1 MYRQEVKWARKAG
14 WKKTNPRERLARSME
29 HVNKLKQQV
38 YQLMVY
44 LLDDHVSYLQDEAET
59 YVGTCLRVPLFRVA
73 TRVKLET
80 LVAHIHALSLSF
92 RYQQRAR
99 TGKKRWPPGRK
110 PFYHYYGGHSSLLLS
125 FSSFSILL
133 KEVTDAVRKTKTQE
147 R

>member
-1 MYRQEVKWARKAG
+1 MYRQEVKWARRVG
-14 WKKTNPRERLARSME
+14 WNETNPRERLARSME

-59 YVGTCLRVPLFRVA
+59 YVGTCSRVSLFRVA

-99 TGKKRWPPGRK
+99 TGKK
-110 PFYHYYGGHSSLLLS
+110 
-125 FSSFSILL
+125 
-133 KEVTDAVRKTKTQE
+133 
-147 R
+147 